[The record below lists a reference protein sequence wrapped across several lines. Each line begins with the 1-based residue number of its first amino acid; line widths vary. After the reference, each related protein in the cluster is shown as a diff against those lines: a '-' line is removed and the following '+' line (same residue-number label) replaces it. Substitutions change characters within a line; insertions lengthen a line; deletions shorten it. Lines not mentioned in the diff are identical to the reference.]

1 MLEGTH
7 AESGKIAVD
16 GGRQLRAFG
25 AALAL
30 LACPLPAAAAGTQA
44 PAPEE
49 SRSLLWAAF
58 DVGYASL
65 ARSYSVTS
73 DTRDGKFTFALRG
86 GFQLDPR
93 LLLGV
98 EFGGWTIQSA
108 NNQDPATGEAIGTR
122 FLIVQAYPLAHSAF
136 FVRGGGGRVVYSNN
150 RMGESG
156 ASGPGGIVGIGY
168 DWAVKRRDGEHV
180 AFYVTPSLDYSA
192 GRFSG
197 ATSPPGVVQDQ
208 HYRALSARV
217 GLTFR

>member
-1 MLEGTH
+1 MLAGMRRSANRRGLRFGT
-7 AESGKIAVD
+7 
-16 GGRQLRAFG
+16 
-25 AALAL
+25 ALAL
-30 LACPLPAAAAGTQA
+30 LACSLAASGAETRA
-44 PAPEE
+44 PAKEE

-58 DVGYASL
+58 DIGYASL
-65 ARSYSVTS
+65 ARSYSVTG

-86 GFQLDPR
+86 GFQIDPR
-93 LLLGV
+93 LLIGV
-98 EFGGWTIQSA
+98 EFGGWTIQNG

-122 FLIVQAYPLAHSAF
+122 FLIAQVYPLAHSPF

-150 RMGESG
+150 RPGEDG

-168 DWAVKRRDGEHV
+168 DLAIKGRSGEHT

-192 GRFSG
+192 GSFSG

-208 HYRALSARV
+208 HYRALSARI

>member
-1 MLEGTH
+1 VAARPG
-7 AESGKIAVD
+7 
-16 GGRQLRAFG
+16 LRALG

-30 LACPLPAAAAGTQA
+30 ACPLAAAAAEKQA

-49 SRSLLWAAF
+49 SRSLLWGGF
-58 DVGYASL
+58 DAGYASL
-65 ARSYSVTS
+65 ARSYSQTG
-73 DTRDGKFTFALRG
+73 DTRGSKFTFALRG

-93 LLLGV
+93 LLVGV
-98 EFGGWTIQSA
+98 EFGGWTIQSG

-122 FLIVQAYPLAHSAF
+122 FLIVQVYPLAHSAF

-150 RMGESG
+150 RPGEGG

-168 DWAVKRRDGEHV
+168 DWAVKRRDGEHI

-192 GRFSG
+192 GSFSG
-197 ATSPPGVVQDQ
+197 ATSPPGVTQDQ
-208 HYRALSARV
+208 HYRALSARI

>member
-1 MLEGTH
+1 MAGTP
-7 AESGKIAVD
+7 G
-16 GGRQLRAFG
+16 LRALG

-30 LACPLPAAAAGTQA
+30 LACPLAAPGAETQA

-49 SRSLLWAAF
+49 SHSLFWAAF
-58 DVGYASL
+58 DIGYASL
-65 ARSYSVTS
+65 ARSYSVTP

-98 EFGGWTIQSA
+98 EFGGWTIQAS
-108 NNQDPATGEAIGTR
+108 NNEDPATGEAIGTR
-122 FLIVQAYPLAHSAF
+122 FVIAQVYPFAHSAF
-136 FVRGGGGRVVYSNN
+136 FVRGGGGRVVLSNN
-150 RMGESG
+150 RPGESG

-168 DWAVKRRDGEHV
+168 DFEVKRRDREYT

-192 GRFSG
+192 GSFSG

-208 HYRALSARV
+208 RYRALSARI